1 MINTNIKP
9 AKNDTNIKTAK
20 IAEMIE
26 TLAKTAGTHINVA
39 TEYLESS
46 IEFNATVY
54 YLTEGTEE
62 SVDEEAN
69 VIVDDGFGRDY
80 SLAFYNNDMI
90 FGIPFEHIND
100 VRKGE
105 CPENGWFLYTIYMDN
120 GDVYRVGNGN

>member
-1 MINTNIKP
+1 MENTNLKIME
-9 AKNDTNIKTAK
+9 NINLKM
-20 IAEMIE
+20 AEMIE
-26 TLAKTAGTHINVA
+26 TLAKTAGTHIHVA

-100 VRKGE
+100 VQKGE
-105 CPENGWFLYTIYMDN
+105 CPEKGWFLYTIYMDN
-120 GDVYRVGNGN
+120 GDVYRVGNADR